1 MSWTIRKSEQF
12 WNEKKGK
19 KSEFKEVEIQG
30 RGLAELSRVK
40 RFTTLREKKEGK
52 QNKDTN
58 RNEKEDERNL
68 LKQKDKEKMD
78 KQNRTNGLEETIMT
92 EKFTKDFKETL

>member
-1 MSWTIRKSEQF
+1 
-12 WNEKKGK
+12 
-19 KSEFKEVEIQG
+19 
-30 RGLAELSRVK
+30 
-40 RFTTLREKKEGK
+40 
-52 QNKDTN
+52 
-58 RNEKEDERNL
+58 